1 MHTTTA
7 TLIATIGTALAQAH
21 YEGDA
26 FLAYLLGM
34 ALIAASEPERSDD
47 KFDLSE
53 TGQGLYRNVA

>member
-47 KFDLSE
+47 EFDLSA
-53 TGQGLYRNVA
+53 TDQGRFLKMA